1 MNFQSKKTM
10 PRYFLVSVLL
20 AFAGVCGFC
29 KAIYTMTA
37 DRETWEKMSSLLVK
51 EDRELP
57 AVRGN
62 ILASDGQILAAELPE
77 YQVFLDFMSYEK
89 DSLMRE
95 KDQARRDALLSDSV
109 LDLACAGMHKLFPD
123 IDPAK
128 LKAHIREGRKAKSHC
143 WPVYTADVS
152 SGKFRKGENRQ
163 ITYIEYS
170 AVKELPLFN
179 VKSSVN
185 YQKHERRKR
194 PFGNLAIRTIGD
206 FKDTAR
212 FGLELTF
219 DSVLAGKSGK
229 FHFQKVMNR
238 KIPVIDVPAEDGCD
252 IVTTLDVN
260 MQQVCE
266 QALKDK
272 LVELNESGSAES
284 GVCILMEVATGDIKA
299 MTSLSRQ
306 ADGSFAEERALA
318 VTDLYEPG
326 SVFKPQSFLV
336 AFDDKKIKLTDQ
348 VNVGG
353 GIYNFGS
360 RKMRDHNWRSGGYG
374 TITVP
379 QIIGK
384 SSNVGVSVL
393 INNAYHDNPRAFVD
407 GLYRIGSAEDLQ
419 IPLPGYEKPR
429 IRRPGEG
436 AYWSATTLPWMS
448 IGYETQITPINTL
461 NFYNGIA
468 NNGKLLRPRLVKAIK
483 RGDEVVK
490 EFPVT
495 VLREHMASDEAI
507 RNVQECLEYVT
518 TLGVGKAANSK
529 LFNVAGKT
537 GTAQVWTGKGRSA
550 DYFITFAGYFPV
562 ESPKYSCIVCIR
574 KSGAASGGG
583 MCGPV
588 FRRVAETIM
597 ATNHSD
603 DYTTA
608 RDTLHATAA
617 VECEGNI
624 GVVSNLLSALGIT
637 TSNVPAGGATT
648 WGSVSVGGRTA
659 NATAATRSE
668 TIVPDVIGYGLRDA
682 VSRLEALGLKVQ
694 SKGAGRVTAQSLP
707 YGHTIKRG
715 ETIVLTLGHS
725 KATHTTAAPP
735 ESKEQANQSTESK
748 PDSTKVKAESTDKK
762 PQAKSQEEKKPTKKA
777 EDKKAT
783 TEKKSEKKTEKKTEK
798 KSEKSTSK
806 SEKSEKKSEKKTEK
820 KAEVK
825 KETKKDK
832 KSTSKTD
839 KKSAAVTSKKEKKSK
854 G

>member
-20 AFAGVCGFC
+20 ALAGVCGFC

-57 AVRGN
+57 ATRGN
-62 ILASDGQILAAELPE
+62 ILACDGQILAAELPE
-77 YQVFLDFMSYEK
+77 YQIYLDFMSYEK
-89 DSLMRE
+89 DSVMRV

-109 LDLACAGMHKLFPD
+109 LDLACNGMHKLFPD

-128 LKAHIREGRKAKSHC
+128 LKAHIREGRKAESHC

-152 SGKFRKGENRQ
+152 SGTFRKGENRQ

-170 AVKELPLFN
+170 EVKQLPLFN

-219 DSVLAGKSGK
+219 DTVLAGKSGK

-238 KIPVIDVPAEDGCD
+238 KIPIIDVPAEDGCD

-266 QALKDK
+266 QALREK
-272 LVELNESGSAES
+272 LVELNEAGNAES

-306 ADGSFAEERALA
+306 EDGTFAEERALA

-336 AFDDKKIKLTDQ
+336 AFDDGKLKMTDQ

-360 RKMRDHNWRSGGYG
+360 RKMKDHNWKSGGYG
-374 TITVP
+374 TINVP

-407 GLYRIGSAEDLQ
+407 GLYRIGSAEDLH

-483 RGDEVVK
+483 RGDEVIK

-495 VLREHMASDEAI
+495 VLREQMAKPEAV
-507 RNVQECLEYVT
+507 RNIQECLEYVT

-529 LFNVAGKT
+529 LFSVAGKT
-537 GTAQVWTGKGRSA
+537 GTAQVWTGAGRTSN
-550 DYFITFAGYFPV
+550 YFITFAGYFPV

-597 ATNHSD
+597 ATKHSD

-608 RDTLHATAA
+608 RDSLHAAA
-617 VECEGNI
+617 SVECDGNI
-624 GVVSNLLSALGIT
+624 GVVAQLLSAIGIT
-637 TSNVPAGGATT
+637 TSNVPADGATA
-648 WGSVSVGGRTA
+648 WGCVSVGGHTA
-659 NATAATRSE
+659 NATVAPHSE
-668 TIVPDVIGYGLRDA
+668 TIVPDVTGYGLRDA
-682 VSRLEALGLKVQ
+682 VSRLEALGLKVK

-707 YGHTIKRG
+707 YGHTIKHG
-715 ETIVLTLGHS
+715 ETIVLTLGHG
-725 KATHTTAAPP
+725 KKPHTSAAPLEEPSTAAQP
-735 ESKEQANQSTESK
+735 TEAK
-748 PDSTKVKAESTDKK
+748 PDSAKAKDAATDKK
-762 PQAKSQEEKKPTKKA
+762 PQAKDENASKKTT
-777 EDKKAT
+777 DKKAT
-783 TEKKSEKKTEKKTEK
+783 TEKQSEKKKDNSSKKTD
-798 KSEKSTSK
+798 KSL
-806 SEKSEKKSEKKTEK
+806 KKTEK
-820 KAEVK
+820 KA
-825 KETKKDK
+825 DK
-832 KSTSKTD
+832 KSDSKKDSKSNKKKEKQTAATSN
-839 KKSAAVTSKKEKKSK
+839 KKEKKAKPTAKANASSAKKTK